1 MIHPG
6 RPNVSKNDL
15 REKLAEMYKVK
26 EVDRV
31 FVFGFRTQYGGGSST
46 GFALIYDSIEEAKKF
61 EPRYRLARVS
71 DRALLLTS
79 TVLVHIVSTWCPLCH
94 WAFSLYLVSNIL
106 YVFVL
111 CISQSGLTKG
121 REGSRKQIKEKKNRG
136 KKVFGCG
143 RRIARHKAKKAGS
156 S

>member
-1 MIHPG
+1 VIDVIHPG

-61 EPRYRLARVS
+61 EPRYRLARV
-71 DRALLLTS
+71 RHLVLFMNIFTCYLAILL
-79 TVLVHIVSTWCPLCH
+79 
-94 WAFSLYLVSNIL
+94 
-106 YVFVL
+106 
-111 CISQSGLTKG
+111 
-121 REGSRKQIKEKKNRG
+121 
-136 KKVFGCG
+136 
-143 RRIARHKAKKAGS
+143 
-156 S
+156 